1 MWPLLITHAYH
12 LGWGRGGKERL
23 REQEEAGSQEGPCGR
38 RLAGG
43 AMGHTWPDPGTVATL
58 IQTNQENPKKLG

>member
-12 LGWGRGGKERL
+12 LGWGQGGKEQL
-23 REQEEAGSQEGPCGR
+23 WEQEEAGSQEGPCGR

-43 AMGHTWPDPGTVATL
+43 AMGHLLVAHGPRL
-58 IQTNQENPKKLG
+58 A